1 MMNNRDACQ
10 LLRKN
15 WIKLGQRVNVGKK
28 KKKQVRKYKAR
39 EDNGVDCI
47 HLGIR

>member
-1 MMNNRDACQ
+1 MNNRDACQ
-10 LLRKN
+10 LLRKK
-15 WIKLGQRVNVGKK
+15 WIKLRPKGECGK